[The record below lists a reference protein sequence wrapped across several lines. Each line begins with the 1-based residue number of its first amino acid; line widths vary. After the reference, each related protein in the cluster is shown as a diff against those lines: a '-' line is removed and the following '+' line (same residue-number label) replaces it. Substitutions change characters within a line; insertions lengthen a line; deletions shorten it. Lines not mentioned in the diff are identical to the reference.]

1 MPTIK
6 VLTNLDNLNTKEIST
21 DKINSKS
28 LYIINNLLH
37 IAENSNNI
45 GINTDDPQHSLH
57 VNGSFASNTKSF
69 IIPHPV
75 TNSNYNFLRY
85 GSLESPYHG
94 IRLTGKNVVI
104 NNYCKVDLPYYIS
117 SLVLVENVS
126 IQLTNYKHDK
136 ILFVDEINIKD
147 NYFEI
152 KANDYTNAKLEF
164 FWSFTA
170 IRQDVDPLVVEF

>member
-1 MPTIK
+1 MPNIR
-6 VLTNLDNLNTKEIST
+6 VLTNLDNINTNDIAANNV
-21 DKINSKS
+21 ISKS
-28 LYIINNLLH
+28 LFLLNNVLH
-37 IAENSNNI
+37 IAENSDKV
-45 GINTDDPQHSLH
+45 GINTDNPQHNLH

-75 TNSNYNFLRY
+75 KDSNYNYLRY

-94 IRLTGKNVVI
+94 IRLTGRDIVI
-104 NNYCKVDLPYYIS
+104 NNYCKVVLPYYIS
-117 SLVLVENVS
+117 SLVTPENVS

-152 KANDYTNAKLEF
+152 KSNDYTKAKLEF

-170 IRQDVDPLVVEF
+170 IRQDVDPMIVEF